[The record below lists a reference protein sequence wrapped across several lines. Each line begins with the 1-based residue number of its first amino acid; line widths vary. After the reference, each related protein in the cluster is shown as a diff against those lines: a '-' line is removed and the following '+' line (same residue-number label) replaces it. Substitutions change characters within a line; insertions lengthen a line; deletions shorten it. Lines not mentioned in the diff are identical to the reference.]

1 MKELFREIPTL
12 QGDRLLLR
20 SLEARDADDLGCLT
34 RQTAV
39 YRYLPTFLF
48 EKQFDSPGEAIR
60 RMYDECLSESLILG
74 IFLRDRF
81 CGLAEMY
88 GYRQPIRKI
97 SVGYQLLEECWGQGV
112 ATEALGMM
120 VDHLL
125 NEKGIEIITAST

>member
-20 SLEARDADDLGCLT
+20 SLEARDADDLGRLT

-74 IFLRDRF
+74 VFLRDRF

-88 GYRQPIRKI
+88 GYRQPILPAA
-97 SVGYQLLEECWGQGV
+97 GGM
-112 ATEALGMM
+112 LGPGRRHRGAGH
-120 VDHLL
+120 DGGSPA
-125 NEKGIEIITAST
+125 E